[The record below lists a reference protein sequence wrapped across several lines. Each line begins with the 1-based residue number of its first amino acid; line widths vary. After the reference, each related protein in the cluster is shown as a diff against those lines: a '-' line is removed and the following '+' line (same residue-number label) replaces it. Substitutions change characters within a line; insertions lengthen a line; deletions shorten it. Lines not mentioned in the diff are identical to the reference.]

1 MTQWLEQQL
10 GIIVDD
16 RTVLFAGAVVAT
28 FTFLLILAFR
38 WAWSSIATVRAVDPI
53 DEEPDLFPDLRPK
66 KGATERFDEAFDQMV
81 HESGL
86 GLTTE
91 QALAWTVLAGTGGA
105 AAIYIARPE
114 LYLAL
119 IGAAIGVGLTLF
131 LLSLYQARHRRRI
144 QDQMPD
150 VFHMLARSTRAGLT
164 IEQAIEMLGQERKI
178 ILAPEFRRCSARIE
192 LGMPAV
198 AALER
203 MSRRLDLIDF
213 EGLVAVVGFHQGT
226 GGNLP
231 LLLDRLATGTRDHN
245 QFRTFVRSA
254 TALGRTSAIVIGLST
269 PVILLAYAII
279 QPDFATLFFQS
290 TYGWSVVAIAL
301 GLDLIG
307 VVWLFRL
314 LKIEY

>member
-1 MTQWLEQQL
+1 MMQWLDTL
-10 GIIVDD
+10 GVVIDD

-38 WAWSSIATVRAVDPI
+38 WAWSSIATVRAADPLE
-53 DEEPDLFPDLRPK
+53 EEPDLFPDLRPR
-66 KGATERFDEAFDQMV
+66 KGATERFDDAFDQMV

-91 QALAWTVLAGTGGA
+91 QALAWIILAGTFGA

-114 LYLAL
+114 LYLSM
-119 IGAAIGVGLTLF
+119 IGASIGIGLTL
-131 LLSLYQARHRRRI
+131 LVLALYQARHRRRI
-144 QDQMPD
+144 QEQLPD

-178 ILAPEFRRCSARIE
+178 ILAPEFRRCSTRIE

-198 AALER
+198 TALER
-203 MSRRLDLIDF
+203 MSRRINLLDF

-269 PVILLAYAII
+269 PVILLAYGII

-290 TYGWSVVAIAL
+290 TYGWSVVGIAL

-307 VVWLFRL
+307 VIWLLQL
-314 LKIEY
+314 LKIEI

>member
-1 MTQWLEQQL
+1 MTQWFEQL
-10 GIIVDD
+10 GIVIDD
-16 RTVLFAGAVVAT
+16 RTVLFAAVVVAT

-53 DEEPDLFPDLRPK
+53 EEEPDLFPDLRPK
-66 KGATERFDEAFDQMV
+66 KGASERFDDAFEQMV

-86 GLTTE
+86 GLSTE
-91 QALAWTVLAGTGGA
+91 QALAWTVLAGTFGA
-105 AAIYIARPE
+105 GSISTSRDPE
-114 LYLAL
+114 LYLAM
-119 IGAAIGVGLTLF
+119 IGASIGVGLTL
-131 LLSLYQARHRRRI
+131 LVLALYQARHRRRI
-144 QDQMPD
+144 QDQLPD
-150 VFHMLARSTRAGLT
+150 VFHMLAALDASGPHDRTGARDARPG
-164 IEQAIEMLGQERKI
+164 AKDHPR
-178 ILAPEFRRCSARIE
+178 PEFRRCSARIE

-198 AALER
+198 TALER
-203 MSRRLDLIDF
+203 MSQRLDLIDF

-231 LLLDRLATGTRDHN
+231 LLLDRLAIGTRDHN
-245 QFRTFVRSA
+245 QFRAFVRSA

-269 PVILLAYAII
+269 PVILLAYGVI

-290 TYGWSVVAIAL
+290 TYGWTVVAIAL

-307 VVWLFRL
+307 VLWLLRL

>member
-1 MTQWLEQQL
+1 MMQWFENL
-10 GIIVDD
+10 GIVIDD
-16 RTVLFAGAVVAT
+16 RTVLFAAVVVAT

-53 DEEPDLFPDLRPK
+53 EEEPDLFPDLRPK
-66 KGATERFDEAFDQMV
+66 KGASERFDDAFEQMV

-86 GLTTE
+86 GLSTE
-91 QALAWTVLAGTGGA
+91 QALAWTVLAGTFGA
-105 AAIYIARPE
+105 VSIYIARPE
-114 LYLAL
+114 LYLAM
-119 IGAAIGVGLTLF
+119 IGASIGVGLTL
-131 LLSLYQARHRRRI
+131 LVLALYQARHRRRI
-144 QDQMPD
+144 QDQLPD

-164 IEQAIEMLGQERKI
+164 IEQALEMLGQERKI

-198 AALER
+198 TALER
-203 MSRRLDLIDF
+203 MSQRLDLIDF

-231 LLLDRLATGTRDHN
+231 LLLDRLAIGTRDHN

-269 PVILLAYAII
+269 PVILLAYGVI

-290 TYGWSVVAIAL
+290 TYGWTVVAIAL

-307 VVWLFRL
+307 VLWLLRL